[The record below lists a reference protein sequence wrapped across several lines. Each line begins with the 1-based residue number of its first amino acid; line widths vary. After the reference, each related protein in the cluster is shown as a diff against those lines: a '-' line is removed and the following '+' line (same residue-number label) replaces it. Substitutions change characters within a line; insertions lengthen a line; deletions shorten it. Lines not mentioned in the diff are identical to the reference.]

1 MRPMGKGKGVTR
13 RDFLKAVAV
22 AAALMST
29 PAAPSLLAPL
39 FKRPSPDEVVA
50 WSQDNAS
57 VKSNPA
63 ASLQARKTRQWAM
76 VVDLRKCDGCVTLD
90 EPPQCTQGCIQEHFV
105 PEGQKWIEVYRREL
119 PGGGATFM
127 PTPCYQ
133 CENAPCANVCPVG
146 ATYHNEEG
154 IVLIDHNRCIGCRLC
169 MAACPYQRRF
179 FNWGTP
185 HLPPEARFASYS
197 PEYPV
202 PARKGTVIK
211 CMFCAHRTRVGKLP
225 ACVEACPMNA
235 LYFGD
240 LEEDVATNGVE
251 VVQLSRFLAE
261 NNAFRY
267 KEELGTSPRVW
278 YIPGH
283 GEAFDRSAV
292 DSRPLKPVRWWK

>member
-1 MRPMGKGKGVTR
+1 MDKSERLSR
-13 RDFLKAVAV
+13 RKFLKMAAMAGGLVAIPTIPGLLTPLFRRPNPGELTTYREE
-22 AAALMST
+22 AAA
-29 PAAPSLLAPL
+29 A
-39 FKRPSPDEVVA
+39 KGG
-50 WSQDNAS
+50 
-57 VKSNPA
+57 A
-63 ASLQARKTRQWAM
+63 ASAATQRKVRQWMM
-76 VVDLRKCDGCVTLD
+76 VVDLRKCDGCVTID

-105 PEGQKWIEVYRREL
+105 PDEQKWIQVYQREL
-119 PGGGATFM
+119 SGGGTTFM
-127 PTPCYQ
+127 PAPCYQ
-133 CENAPCANVCPVG
+133 CENAPCVNVCPVG

-154 IVLIDHNRCIGCRLC
+154 IVLINHERCIGCRFC

-179 FNWGTP
+179 FNWGDP
-185 HLPPEARFASYS
+185 ELPPEARFAAYS

-202 PARKGTVIK
+202 PAIRGTVIK
-211 CMFCAHRTRVGKLP
+211 CMFCAHRASAGKLP

-267 KEELGTSPRVW
+267 KEELGTRPRVW

-283 GEAFDRSAV
+283 GESRDRSAG
-292 DSRPLKPVRWWK
+292 DSRPLKPNRWWKKQQ